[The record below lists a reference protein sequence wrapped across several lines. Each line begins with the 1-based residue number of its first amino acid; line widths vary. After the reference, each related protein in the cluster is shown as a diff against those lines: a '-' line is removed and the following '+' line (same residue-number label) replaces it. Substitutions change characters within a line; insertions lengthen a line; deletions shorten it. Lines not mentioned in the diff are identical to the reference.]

1 MGDTLGDLGVET
13 VYEVTLKLLGSFNVS
28 QSAAENRLH
37 LDDYGGALCVAQ
49 NMNVDVK
56 SGLRKD
62 QVLLQRTKFGK
73 NRFPDSP
80 IDSYW
85 TLLFDALSDTTLV
98 ILIISAVISLVIGI
112 YEDPL
117 IGWVEGTAILV
128 AVFSVSSITA
138 GNDYTKQLQF
148 RELENSSAK
157 DELCSI
163 VRDESI
169 DRYPVTEVVVGDI
182 IVLQTGDA
190 VPADCILLDHKEMM
204 VNEASLT
211 GEGEDVKKTFEEDC
225 FLLSS
230 SLVVEGD
237 DCHAMVIAV
246 GRNSQWGAIK
256 ENLRVTVTNTPLQDK
271 LEEMTKQVNTH
282 SHMHARA
289 AFSPLLSHSRLPSSP
304 SADWLR
310 GHVLLSHHFRN
321 HGREHLGPR
330 RGPGSR
336 KGPRA
341 SLYYGGY
348 DCRRSHSRG
357 PAPCR
362 DDCPGLL
369 DQEDVRG

>member
-1 MGDTLGDLGVET
+1 MGDALGDLGVET

-56 SGLRKD
+56 SGLRKE

-117 IGWVEGTAILV
+117 IGWVEGTAILI

-211 GEGEDVKKTFEEDC
+211 GEGEDVKKTFDEDC

-271 LEEMTKQVNTH
+271 LEEMTKQVRETRPV
-282 SHMHARA
+282 SFAEL
-289 AFSPLLSHSRLPSSP
+289 FSFLSLSP
-304 SADWLR
+304 SLPLSLSPSLSTSLPYPDWLR
-310 GHVLLSHHFRN
+310 RHVFLSHHFRGD
-321 HGREHLGPR
+321 GR
-330 RGPGSR
+330 
-336 KGPRA
+336 
-341 SLYYGGY
+341 
-348 DCRRSHSRG
+348 
-357 PAPCR
+357 
-362 DDCPGLL
+362 
-369 DQEDVRG
+369 